1 MIKIFK
7 NIKRGDWVI
16 SNWRSHYH
24 ALLHGIPEKKILKE
38 IVKGK
43 SMSLNFKQ
51 HKFVASSIVAGGI
64 PIGLGIAVG
73 IKKKK
78 QKSKVFIFVGDM
90 TFETGVF
97 HEAYK
102 YAKNYKLPVKFIVED
117 NGLSTNTPTKDAW
130 INISKTKRCTLL
142 QIQKRIPAPW
152 NWILG
157 FILMKSLKYK
167 SELIRSMTY
176 LAKDKR
182 VIFLGQ
188 SVNFSGN
195 AIYNTLAHIP
205 KNKKIEL
212 PVFEDV
218 QMGMSTG
225 LALNGY
231 VPVTCFPRFDFL
243 ILAMNQLVNHLDKIR
258 FLSNNS
264 FKPRVII
271 RTSIGS
277 KSP

>member
-1 MIKIFK
+1 MKNFKKKLINFENKIKKIYEKSLIKAPIHLSSGNEDQLIKIFK

-73 IKKKK
+73 IKRKK
-78 QKSKVFIFVGDM
+78 QKNKVFIFVGDM

-130 INISKTKRCTLL
+130 RNISKKPKDVLYY
-142 QIQKRIPAPW
+142 
-152 NWILG
+152 
-157 FILMKSLKYK
+157 KYK
-167 SELIRSMTY
+167 RGY
-176 LAKDKR
+176 PHH
-182 VIFLGQ
+182 G
-188 SVNFSGN
+188 
-195 AIYNTLAHIP
+195 
-205 KNKKIEL
+205 
-212 PVFEDV
+212 
-218 QMGMSTG
+218 TG
-225 LALNGY
+225 SWVL
-231 VPVTCFPRFDFL
+231 F
-243 ILAMNQLVNHLDKIR
+243 
-258 FLSNNS
+258 
-264 FKPRVII
+264 
-271 RTSIGS
+271 
-277 KSP
+277 